1 MWETV
6 GRGEVRIVVKR
17 VARLGR
23 PYGWL
28 ILLVGALAL
37 VSCGRG
43 GPQFQAG
50 SLPPTAPGQPSQ
62 PLPKPSPVAQTGPVR
77 AFFNQNQ
84 AAQYRDPYRRI
95 DRPGD
100 DLEAQLVTLIR
111 SARSSVELA
120 VFELRLPE
128 VARALVDRQRA
139 GVNVRVIMD
148 NDNSRPWSSYSPQE
162 LASLP
167 DRERSRIEDYWRLGD
182 RNSDST
188 VSEAEVLETDAIVML
203 DRGNVP
209 HIDDTAD
216 GSKGT
221 GLMHH
226 KFLVVDGQRSIIA
239 SANFT
244 PSDIHGDLGRP
255 SSRSNPNNLLAI
267 DSPVVAGWLTEEFNL
282 MWGDGP
288 GGQPDSKFGT
298 DKPLRPLRS
307 TQVGDAAVSVQFAPM
322 KKQVPFEQRT
332 NGTIA
337 ALVGQATRS
346 IDAALFVFSEQA
358 IADAMERSH
367 RKGAAIR
374 LLIDPTFLARDYSE
388 ALDLMGIT
396 LRRKDCQQEPGQRP
410 WNPPITT
417 VGSPDLPMGD
427 LLHHKFSLID
437 GQTVITG
444 SHNWS
449 DAAEARNDE
458 TLIVVKHPIV
468 ATLFKQEFDRLWA
481 TAQTGITPK
490 IQERLKADQARCGR

>member
-1 MWETV
+1 MMLEKC
-6 GRGEVRIVVKR
+6 GRGEVRIVAKR
-17 VARLGR
+17 AARLR
-23 PYGWL
+23 VPCGWMLGL
-28 ILLVGALAL
+28 IGVLAL
-37 VSCGRG
+37 VGCGRG

-50 SLPPTAPGQPSQ
+50 SLPPEAVNQTQA
-62 PLPKPSPVAQTGPVR
+62 LPKPSPIAQTGPVR

-84 AAQYRDPYRRI
+84 AAQYRDSYRKI
-95 DRPGD
+95 DRAGD
-100 DLEAQLVTLIR
+100 DLEAQMVTLIR
-111 SARSSVELA
+111 SARSSVSLA
-120 VFELRLPE
+120 VYELRLPE
-128 VARALVDRQRA
+128 VVRALVDRQQA
-139 GVNVRVIMD
+139 GVQVRVIID
-148 NDNSRPWSSYSPQE
+148 NDNNRPWSSYSPQE

-167 DRERSRIEDYWRLGD
+167 ARERSRIEDYWRLGD
-182 RNSDST
+182 RNGDGT
-188 VSEAEVLETDAIVML
+188 VSEAEVLETDALVML
-203 DRGNVP
+203 DRASIP
-209 HIDDTAD
+209 HLDDTAD

-226 KFLVVDGQRSIIA
+226 KFIVVDGQRSIIA

-244 PSDIHGDLGRP
+244 PSDVHGDMGRP
-255 SSRSNPNNLLAI
+255 SSRGNPNNLLTI

-288 GGQPDSKFGT
+288 GGQPDSQFGT

-307 TQVGDAAVSVQFAPM
+307 TQVGDAMVSIQFAPM

-337 ALVGQATRS
+337 ALVGQATKS

-367 RKGAAIR
+367 RQGAAIR

-396 LRRKDCQQEPGQRP
+396 LRRENCQPEPGQRP

-449 DAAEARNDE
+449 IAAEARNDE
-458 TLIVVKHPIV
+458 TLIVVKQPIV

-481 TAQTGITPK
+481 TAKTGITPK
-490 IQERLKADQARCGR
+490 IQERVKADQARCNR